1 MSVLCTFSC
10 YLQQYPQQGRV
21 GVPPYLAWGQ
31 PLEQAEV
38 STKLPGA
45 TGHHSLLF
53 GACFSSL
60 QYRRDHRAQAQHEK
74 QVRDLFT
81 ALL

>member
-1 MSVLCTFSC
+1 MSVLGTFSC
-10 YLQQYPQQGRV
+10 HNTWISTRGRL

-31 PLEQAEV
+31 PPEQAEV
-38 STKLPGA
+38 PSKLPGA

-60 QYRRDHRAQAQHEK
+60 RYRRDHRAQAQHEK
-74 QVRDLFT
+74 QVLELFT
-81 ALL
+81 TMC